1 MTSSAVGPDPTE
13 VAASQSAPRRG
24 LPDLARPF
32 AIVAAIAVWTLLVNL
47 PTFARQDAD
56 DAFFLEVAKLW
67 TQGLP
72 PYVAAYDVKG
82 PAGFA
87 FLALAVALL
96 GPTLSTLKI
105 VAIAASSVAATA
117 LWRIAAPRGRAA
129 AIACVALY
137 PIFMV
142 VCGDVIYQIMNAT
155 LLVAFALA
163 FGGPIGRRRAAAAGL
178 AIGLACAIKQTCA
191 IDALAVAYVLWTK
204 AGAKGDRLRVLAAFA
219 AATPIVPAGFLLY
232 YVWFGAADAFIG
244 DVVVAAWRRGA
255 DVSLGAALSSWADC
269 LFPASVALIVA
280 AAALTRPAE
289 PGERC
294 VRRATAVWLAIEA
307 AGLAAQRAG
316 CSTYVTPLIAPALL
330 IATQA
335 VSAHFG
341 AEGRGRRAVALAAFS
356 AVAVWAAMVG
366 RGLAMLEK
374 LPRVDEATLRQIK
387 TAVEATRPQR
397 DDRLLVVNG
406 AAFANIVTDLR
417 PPTPVFHWAHI
428 LCAFPGAGLPALA
441 ADLAAKPRYVVFENP
456 DRRPAC
462 QPAAYTDAIRVAL
475 ATNYALT
482 AQGGTEPSN
491 WKLFER
497 TP

>member
-1 MTSSAVGPDPTE
+1 MSFYAFGPDPTLT
-13 VAASQSAPRRG
+13 AAPPRAPWRG
-24 LPDLARPF
+24 VPDLARPF

-56 DAFFLEVAKLW
+56 DAFFLEVARLW

-87 FLALAVALL
+87 FLAAAVALL

-105 VAIAASSVAATA
+105 VAIVASSVAGAA
-117 LWRIAAPRGRAA
+117 LYQIAAPRDRAA

-142 VCGDVIYQIMNAT
+142 VCGDVVYQTITAT

-163 FGGPIGRRRAAAAGL
+163 FGEPVGRSRAAAAGL

-191 IDALAVAYVLWTK
+191 IDALAVAYVLWAK

-219 AATPIVPAGFLLY
+219 AATPIIPAGFFLY
-232 YVWFGAADAFIG
+232 YVWLGAADVFVA

-269 LFPASVALIVA
+269 LFPASVVLIVA

-289 PGERC
+289 PGERFA
-294 VRRATAVWLAIEA
+294 RRATAVWLAIEA

-316 CSTYVTPLIAPALL
+316 CGTYVTPLIAPALL
-330 IATQA
+330 IATQD
-335 VSAHFG
+335 VSARFG
-341 AEGRGRRAVALAAFS
+341 AGGRGRRTVALAVFG

-374 LPRVDEATLRQIK
+374 LPRVDDLSLRQIK
-387 TAVEATRPQR
+387 TAVEATGPRL
-397 DDRLLVVNG
+397 DDRLLAVNG

-428 LCAFPGAGLPALA
+428 LCDFPGAGLPALA
-441 ADLAAKPRYVVFENP
+441 ADLRARPRYVVFENP

-462 QPAAYTDAIRVAL
+462 QSSAYSDAIRVAL
-475 ATNYALT
+475 ATDYVLA
-482 AQGGTEPSN
+482 AQGGTELLR

>member
-1 MTSSAVGPDPTE
+1 MSFYAFGSDPTL
-13 VAASQSAPRRG
+13 AAAPPRAPWRG

-32 AIVAAIAVWTLLVNL
+32 TIVAAIAVWTLLVNL

-56 DAFFLEVAKLW
+56 DAFFLEVARLW

-87 FLALAVALL
+87 FLAAATALL

-105 VAIAASSVAATA
+105 VAIVASSVAGAA
-117 LWRIAAPRGRAA
+117 LYRIAAPRDRAA

-142 VCGDVIYQIMNAT
+142 VCGDVIYQTINAT

-163 FGGPIGRRRAAAAGL
+163 FGGPVGRSRAAAAGL
-178 AIGLACAIKQTCA
+178 AIGLAFAIKQTCA
-191 IDALAVAYVLWTK
+191 IDALAVAYVLWAK
-204 AGAKGDRLRVLAAFA
+204 AGAKGDRLGVVAAFA
-219 AATPIVPAGFLLY
+219 AATPIFPAAFFLY
-232 YVWFGAADAFIG
+232 YVWLGAADVFIA

-255 DVSLGAALSSWADC
+255 DVSLGAALSSWAGT
-269 LFPASVALIVA
+269 LFPASVVLIVA
-280 AAALTRPAE
+280 AAALTRRAE
-289 PGERC
+289 PGERLA
-294 VRRATAVWLAIEA
+294 RRATAVWLAIEA

-316 CSTYVTPLIAPALL
+316 CSTYVTPLVAPALL

-335 VSAHFG
+335 VSARFG
-341 AEGRGRRAVALAAFS
+341 AEGRGRRGVALAVFGAM
-356 AVAVWAAMVG
+356 AVWAAMVG

-374 LPRVDEATLRQIK
+374 LPPVDDLSLRQIK
-387 TAVEATRPQR
+387 AAVEATRPR
-397 DDRLLVVNG
+397 LDDRLLVVNG

-428 LCAFPGAGLPALA
+428 LCDFPGAGLPALA
-441 ADLAAKPRYVVFENP
+441 ADFSARPRYVVFENP
-456 DRRPAC
+456 ERRPAC
-462 QPAAYTDAIRVAL
+462 QSAAYSDAIRLAL
-475 ATNYALT
+475 ATDYVLA
-482 AQGGTEPSN
+482 AQGRTELSS

>member
-1 MTSSAVGPDPTE
+1 MSFYAFGPDPTLA
-13 VAASQSAPRRG
+13 VAPPRAPWRG

-67 TQGLP
+67 TEGLP

-87 FLALAVALL
+87 FLAAAVALL
-96 GPTLSTLKI
+96 GPTLSTLKV
-105 VAIAASSVAATA
+105 VAIVASSVAGTA
-117 LWRIAAPRGRAA
+117 LYRIAAPRDRAA
-129 AIACVALY
+129 AIVCVALY

-142 VCGDVIYQIMNAT
+142 VCGDVIYQTINAT

-163 FGGPIGRRRAAAAGL
+163 FGEPAGRGRAAAAGL

-191 IDALAVAYVLWTK
+191 IDALAVTYVLW
-204 AGAKGDRLRVLAAFA
+204 ARVGAKGDRLGVLAAFA
-219 AATPIVPAGFLLY
+219 AATPIIPTGFLLY
-232 YVWFGAADAFIG
+232 YVWLGAADVFIA

-255 DVSLGAALSSWADC
+255 DVSLGAALSSWAGT
-269 LFPASVALIVA
+269 LFPASVVLIVA

-289 PGERC
+289 PGERFA
-294 VRRATAVWLAIEA
+294 RRAAAVWLGIEVV
-307 AGLAAQRAG
+307 GLAAQRAG
-316 CSTYVTPLIAPALL
+316 CGTYVTPLVAPALL
-330 IATQA
+330 MATEA
-335 VSAHFG
+335 VSARFG
-341 AEGRGRRAVALAAFS
+341 AEGRGRRAVALAVFG

-374 LPRVDEATLRQIK
+374 LPRVDDLSLRQIK
-387 TAVEATRPQR
+387 TAVEATGPRL

-406 AAFANIVTDLR
+406 AVFANIVTDLR

-428 LCAFPGAGLPALA
+428 LCDFPGAGLPALT
-441 ADLAAKPRYVVFENP
+441 ADLSAGPRYVVFENP

-462 QPAAYTDAIRVAL
+462 QSAAYSDAIRGAL
-475 ATNYALT
+475 ATGYVLT
-482 AQGGTEPSN
+482 AQGRTELSS